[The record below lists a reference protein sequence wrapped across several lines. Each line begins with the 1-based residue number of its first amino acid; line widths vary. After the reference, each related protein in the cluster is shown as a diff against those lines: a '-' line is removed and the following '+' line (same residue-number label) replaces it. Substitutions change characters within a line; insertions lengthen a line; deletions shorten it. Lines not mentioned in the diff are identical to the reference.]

1 MQISLNIQDDIYQKL
16 VNSGIDM
23 QSKFNEYITSL
34 VNQKDTYMHSKE
46 FQEDR
51 AYFHQALEDIE
62 SGKDK
67 LIEHREYEEDMEN
80 FIKSL

>member
-16 VNSGIDM
+16 VNSGVDM
-23 QSKFNEYITSL
+23 QSKFNEYLTNL

-62 SGKDK
+62 SGKDE
-67 LIEHREYEEDMEN
+67 LIEHREYEEDMKK
-80 FIKSL
+80 FIESL

>member
-62 SGKDK
+62 SGKDE